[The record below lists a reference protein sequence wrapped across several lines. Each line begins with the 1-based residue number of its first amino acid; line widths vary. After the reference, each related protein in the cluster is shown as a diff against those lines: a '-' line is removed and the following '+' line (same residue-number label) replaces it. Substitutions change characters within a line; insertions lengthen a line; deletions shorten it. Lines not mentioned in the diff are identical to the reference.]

1 MAMHKQLPFFLAV
14 ILAFVLVPRV
24 YSAAAERSVGLT
36 GAIKL
41 AMENNHEVRSSRYS
55 LFAQKEGVGIARSYL
70 LPRLS
75 FEERA
80 TRTNNPPGVFM
91 MKLNQERFAQ
101 TDFDI
106 FSLNNPRPTSD
117 LQTLFTIEQP
127 IFVGKSLI
135 GLSMAKKEYSAQN
148 ESYIRKKEEIAFQ
161 VSQAYLKARSAKAHL
176 TVTEKALE
184 DAREHARIA
193 ESRYKNGLG
202 LYSDVL
208 RTKTSVIEAEQRIV
222 SARKN
227 VAVSKRMLGLVLG
240 VPESIDTAE
249 EEIDIPLKDADY
261 YSTASLSRR
270 DVKALQLRYENARN
284 SIRLAES
291 AYLPSLGVGGAY
303 QFNDRN
309 RIFGS
314 EGESWR
320 ISAALR
326 WDLFDGTSREYERSK
341 ALHKA
346 AEAEEQLKGLKELV
360 SFKIHEAYLAVE
372 EAEKNVELSQSALNA
387 AEEGK
392 KLVKSRFENSLS
404 PVVDLLDVQLSLD
417 HARAN
422 VVTKQNECQLAIINL
437 AYESGTILKDLNAE

>member
-1 MAMHKQLPFFLAV
+1 MSGRWVYLFWIMT
-14 ILAFVLVPRV
+14 ILVFARPVPGT
-24 YSAAAERSVGLT
+24 AAEKSVHLVE
-36 GAIKL
+36 AIKL
-41 AMENNHEVRSSRYS
+41 AMEYNHEIRSSRFS
-55 LFAQKEGVGIARSYL
+55 LFAQKEDIGIARSYL

-101 TDFDI
+101 SDFDI
-106 FSLNNPRPTSD
+106 FSLNNPKPTSD

-127 IFVGKSLI
+127 IFVGKSFI
-135 GLSMAKKEYSAQN
+135 GLDMAKKEYSAQS
-148 ESYIRKKEEIAFQ
+148 ESYNRKKEEIALM
-161 VSQAYLKARSAKAHL
+161 VSQVYTQVRAAKEQLVVA
-176 TVTEKALE
+176 EKALD

-208 RTKTSVIEAEQRIV
+208 RTKTSVIEAEQKIV

-227 VAVSKRMLGLVLG
+227 LAVSKRRLGLTLG
-240 VPESIDTAE
+240 IPESIDITGD
-249 EEIDIPLKDADY
+249 DIGLLLRDIDY
-261 YSTASLSRR
+261 YETASLSRR
-270 DVKALQLRYENARN
+270 DVKALQLRYENAKN
-284 SIRLAES
+284 SIKLAQS

-303 QFNDRN
+303 QFNDHN
-309 RIFGS
+309 RVFGS

-320 ISAALR
+320 VSAALR
-326 WDLFDGTSREYERSK
+326 WDLFDGTNREYERSK

-346 AEAEEQLKGLKELV
+346 AEVEEQLKGLKQFV

-372 EAEKNVELSQSALNA
+372 EAQKNVELSQSALQA
-387 AEEGK
+387 AEEGRR
-392 KLVKSRFENSLS
+392 LVKSRFENSLS
-404 PVVDLLDVQLSLD
+404 PVVDLLDVQVNLD

-422 VVTKQNECQLAIINL
+422 AVVRQNEYQLAIINL
-437 AYESGTILKDLNAE
+437 SYESGTILGDLQVE